1 MLMTYLLYFG
11 YMFLICF
18 SMLLIFG
25 TVGAL
30 TSLWFVR
37 KIFSTI
43 KVRSFEVWL
52 EAPCLPTYNGLTLLI
67 FSTFMLQVD

>member
-11 YMFLICF
+11 YMFLISF
-18 SMLLIFG
+18 AMLLLFG
-25 TVGAL
+25 TVDSL

-43 KVRSFEVWL
+43 KV
-52 EAPCLPTYNGLTLLI
+52 
-67 FSTFMLQVD
+67 D

>member
-18 SMLLIFG
+18 GILLTFG

-37 KIFSTI
+37 KIFGTI
-43 KVRSFEVWL
+43 KV
-52 EAPCLPTYNGLTLLI
+52 
-67 FSTFMLQVD
+67 D